1 MAIGLC
7 RQIERRLT
15 HEVVTNGGEIPWRR
29 NRRSYHWDK
38 TGKHRRERR
47 LARLDPECEASYR
60 RYCGYE
66 L

>member
-7 RQIERRLT
+7 RQIERRLM
-15 HEVVTNGGEIPWRR
+15 HEVVTAWGETPWRR
-29 NRRSYHWDK
+29 NRRSYRHGK